1 MKDSKLIETDIKLD
15 LWAFVKVRK
24 ANETQRESV
33 IIITKKSS
41 YFQANNH
48 RISPIF
54 SMIILSRLK
63 SGVCCDA

>member
-63 SGVCCDA
+63 SGGCRDA